1 MLWVILAAA
10 TVASQVDSVV
20 VYPNQVLVVR
30 RAQVTVSGTGEL
42 VFAGLPGAID
52 DNTVRIRAEG
62 LRIGEVQVRRRYL
75 AEPTPEVKRLELR
88 VQELEDA
95 LKGLDDEA
103 AVLKAKEEF
112 LGTVKLGSP
121 ELIAREL
128 QQGKVAPDAW
138 RSALAFLGDELVR
151 VKARGVKLVR
161 ERSEVDRLLAAARQ
175 EYAGARSAV
184 EDRKEVRFE
193 CDGSGAFAMR
203 LSYVIPNSASW
214 SPYYELRANPAEGK
228 VGLGYFAR
236 LAQRT
241 GEDWDRVKVVL
252 STMQPSAGNTPP
264 EPEPW
269 YVSAYEAARGRRRMA
284 RTTDMISLQAGVMM
298 APGYEKAEAEEMPEV
313 VETGIAL
320 QYVIPGRVSLKSGEP
335 PKKLALHQ
343 ASLPAGF
350 EHLVAPRQREA
361 AFLTG
366 KLFNSSEFVFLSG
379 QGNTYVGDEF
389 TGSAW
394 VPSVAPGESA
404 EVGFG
409 TDERIKVKRELV
421 KSYKTRSG
429 LFAKTE
435 KTAFVYRTTIESF
448 LPGAAKVKLV
458 EAVPVSQDERV
469 KVDVEKVEPK
479 PLEEDKDRGLYTWRP
494 EVAPR
499 GKFTVDLEFT
509 VEHPVGL
516 PISGLF

>member
-1 MLWVILAAA
+1 MLWILLAAA
-10 TVASQVDSVV
+10 TLSSQVDSVV

-30 RAQVTVSGTGEL
+30 RAQASVAGPATL
-42 VFAGLPGAID
+42 VFEGLPGALD
-52 DNTVRIRAEG
+52 DNTVRIRAAG
-62 LRIGEVQVRRRYL
+62 LRIGEVQVRRGWL
-75 AEPTPEVKRLELR
+75 AEPTPEVRRLELR
-88 VQELEDA
+88 VRELEDL
-95 LKGLDDEA
+95 LKGQDDEG

-112 LGTVKLGSP
+112 LNSVKLGSP
-121 ELIAREL
+121 ELISREL
-128 QQGKVAPDAW
+128 QQGKVAPEAW
-138 RSALAFLGDELVR
+138 RGALAFLGDELAR
-151 VKARGVKLVR
+151 VKARVLRLARKR
-161 ERSEVDRLLAAARQ
+161 EETDRLLKAARQ
-175 EYAGARSAV
+175 EYASAKSAV

-193 CDGSGAFAMR
+193 CDADAGSYAVR

-214 SPYYELRANPAEGK
+214 SPYYELRADPGAGN
-228 VGLGYFAR
+228 VGVGYFAR

-264 EPEPW
+264 EPQPW
-269 YVSAYEAARGRRRMA
+269 YVSAYEAAQTRFRMA
-284 RTTDMISLQAGVMM
+284 AKAAPESGVMA
-298 APGYEKAEAEEMPEV
+298 APGYDMEEAKAEEPQV

-320 QYVIPGRVSLKSGEP
+320 QYVIPGRVSLKSGEQ
-335 PKKLALHQ
+335 PKKLELHK
-343 ASLPAGF
+343 AGLPAEF
-350 EHLVAPRQREA
+350 EYLVVPRQREA

-366 KLFNSSEFVFLSG
+366 KLFNSSEFVFLAG

-394 VPSVAPGESA
+394 VPNVAPQESA
-404 EVGFG
+404 QVGFG

-421 KSYKTRSG
+421 KSYKTRQG
-429 LFAKTE
+429 LFSKTE
-435 KTAFVYRTTIESF
+435 KTRFVYRTTVENF
-448 LPGAAKVKLV
+448 QPGPARVKLV
-458 EAVPVSQDERV
+458 EAIPVSQDERV
-469 KVDVEKVEPK
+469 KVGVDKVEPK

-499 GKFTVDLEFT
+499 GKFTVDIEFT

>member
-1 MLWVILAAA
+1 MLWIILAAA

-62 LRIGEVQVRRRYL
+62 LRIGEVQVKRGYL
-75 AEPTPEVKRLELR
+75 AEPTPEVRRLELR

-112 LGTVKLGSP
+112 LGSVKLGSP

-161 ERSEVDRLLAAARQ
+161 ERAEVDRLLAAARQ
-175 EYAGARSAV
+175 EYSSARSAV

-193 CDGSGAFAMR
+193 CAGSGAFAVR
-203 LSYVIPNSASW
+203 LSYVIPNAASW
-214 SPYYELRANPAEGK
+214 SPYYELRANPAEGR
-228 VGLGYFAR
+228 VGVGYFAR

-264 EPEPW
+264 EPAPW
-269 YVSAYEAARGRRRMA
+269 YVSLYEAARSRRSGLMA
-284 RTTDMISLQAGVMM
+284 AGMTDRVMM
-298 APGYEKAEAEEMPEV
+298 APGYAKAEVEEAMPEV

-320 QYVIPGRVSLKSGEP
+320 QYVIPGRVSLKSGEQ
-335 PKKLALHQ
+335 PKKLALHES
-343 ASLPAGF
+343 SLPAEF
-350 EHLVAPRQREA
+350 EYLVAPRQREA
-361 AFLTG
+361 AFLAG
-366 KLFNSSEFVFLSG
+366 KLFNSSEFVFLAG

-394 VPSVAPGESA
+394 VPNVAPQESA
-404 EVGFG
+404 QVAFG

-435 KTAFVYRTTIESF
+435 KTRFVYKTTVENF

-469 KVDVEKVEPK
+469 KVSVDKVEPK

-494 EVAPR
+494 EIAPR
-499 GKFTVDLEFT
+499 GKFTVDIEFE
-509 VEHPVGL
+509 VEHPAGQPVG
-516 PISGLF
+516 GLF